1 LIIAVPTTSHPP
13 RQDNLVSHMDRNNF
27 DALSRDY
34 DAARRGYP
42 AALFRHLKEI
52 IPDKES
58 QILDAGC
65 GTGISTRQL
74 RRYGFRSIGA
84 DKGLEMIRIAKKHGG
99 GISYFVAPA
108 SKLPFREHQFDAITV
123 FTAFHWFDD
132 IKSVNEMKRV
142 LKKGG
147 VFIAVQK
154 TLAKSEDKRVE
165 KLQRRQRVIM
175 GRYFGLKSDAAKN
188 HDAAAVLRKNG
199 FVRITRR
206 PFYFQEKY
214 TLSQAMLRVKSMSNW
229 NLLSDAKKEKYYED
243 LYNLYKKNLIGRYV
257 VRDCVAKMV
266 VGYLP

>member
-1 LIIAVPTTSHPP
+1 MSK
-13 RQDNLVSHMDRNNF
+13 RNNF
-27 DALSRDY
+27 DALSKDY

-42 AALFRHLKEI
+42 TDLFRYLKGI
-52 IPDKES
+52 IPAKES
-58 QILDAGC
+58 QILDIGC

-74 RRYGFRSIGA
+74 KQYGFKPIGS
-84 DKGLEMIRIAKKHGG
+84 DIGLEMIRIAKKHGG
-99 GISYFVAPA
+99 GISYFLAPA
-108 SKLPFREHQFDAITV
+108 SKLPFRAHRFDVITA

-132 IKSVNEMKRV
+132 AKSINEIKRV

-154 TLAKSEDKRVE
+154 TLTKSKDKRIE
-165 KLQRRQRVIM
+165 KLQRAQRVIM
-175 GRYFGLKSDAAKN
+175 DRYFGQKSDAAKN
-188 HDAAAVLRKNG
+188 HDAAAVLKKGG
-199 FVRITRR
+199 FVRIMRR

-229 NLLSDAKKEKYYED
+229 NLLPETQKKKYYED
-243 LYNLYKKNLIGRYV
+243 LCNLYKKNLIGRYV

>member
-1 LIIAVPTTSHPP
+1 
-13 RQDNLVSHMDRNNF
+13 MDRNNF

-42 AALFRHLKEI
+42 VALFRHLKAI

-58 QILDAGC
+58 QILDVGC

-108 SKLPFREHQFDAITV
+108 SKLPFREHQFDVITV

-132 IKSVNEMKRV
+132 IKSVNEIKRV

-147 VFIAVQK
+147 IFIAVQK

-175 GRYFGLKSDAAKN
+175 DRYFGLKSDAAKN
-188 HDAAAVLRKNG
+188 HDAAGVLRKNG